1 MPRKRRTELPPLDI
15 NSDESSI
22 GSRIAN
28 IRKKLGLTQIDLAE
42 RIGIQRTQVTDYEI
56 GRLHLSDE
64 MVIRFAIA
72 LSVSSDLILGL
83 KKLESDSMADLKI
96 TKRLKAIE
104 ELPASDQKKVL
115 QNLDLII
122 QGIKNK

>member
-1 MPRKRRTELPPLDI
+1 MPRKRRNELPPLDI
-15 NSDESSI
+15 SSNEPI
-22 GSRIAN
+22 GTRIAN
-28 IRKKLGLTQIDLAE
+28 IRKKLGLTQNDLAE

-72 LSVSSDLILGL
+72 LSVSSDQILGL
-83 KKLESDSMADLKI
+83 KKLESDSMTDLKI

>member
-1 MPRKRRTELPPLDI
+1 MPRKRTTELPPLDV
-15 NSDESSI
+15 NSDESI

-28 IRKKLGLTQIDLAE
+28 IRKKLGLTQNDLAE

-72 LSVSSDLILGL
+72 LSVSSDQILGL

-104 ELPASDQKKVL
+104 ELSASDQKKVL